1 MATRDYW
8 VATRNSTIGTLQ
20 PSKTYKVYVWPSYME
35 WIPPLKTDFDEMPDD
50 EIFSSFCCSGTF
62 HVFCAITV
70 SYVATW
76 YMPDV

>member
-1 MATRDYW
+1 
-8 VATRNSTIGTLQ
+8 
-20 PSKTYKVYVWPSYME
+20 ME
-35 WIPPLKTDFDEMPDD
+35 WIPPLKTDFDEMSDD
-50 EIFSSFCCSGTF
+50 EILSSFCCSSTF